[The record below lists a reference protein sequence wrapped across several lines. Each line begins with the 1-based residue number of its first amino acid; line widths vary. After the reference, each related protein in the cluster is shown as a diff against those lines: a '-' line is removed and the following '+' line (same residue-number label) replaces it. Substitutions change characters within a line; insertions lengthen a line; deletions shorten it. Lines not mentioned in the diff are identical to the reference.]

1 MSAIAVGDKIKLV
14 RTSLSQVTDQTE
26 RDAVLAQI
34 DALDIEFRALNAAK
48 AAARAASGQSTPF

>member
-26 RDAVLAQI
+26 RVSAAVLAQI
-34 DALDIEFRALNAAK
+34 DALERKF
-48 AAARAASGQSTPF
+48 